1 MFLKIKE
8 LAGQNAAKNC
18 LTFKTCINMLLIEDY
33 FIKANYNARQCDFY
47 EPKLVEYPNFNR
59 FYREYLGKECLR
71 RGNLN
76 RFFLMRDRN
85 RKEIFSFHSPDAY
98 KKIDVKGNV
107 VQVKWFNGNLETFSY
122 DEKGYV
128 IQYEYYIGGE
138 ALCRRE
144 TTSYRYGSDSVR
156 IAEVINT
163 FYPYE
168 QYCGDK
174 PRHIQGQEYKV
185 VRDVYEYYDNGKAIK
200 SQRFFTNIP
209 FETREYY
216 EIDKAYEKYTCEEYL
231 AYEQFYDGKW
241 DILKKRISYNQ
252 EREIVEVALYTQSGN
267 DNNDRTIVAL
277 LEEEYNEEY
286 EKARYSIFYSPQ
298 KLDIDYHT
306 LSTFEML
313 GVVNYWGDIRLGSV
327 IFDQEGNI
335 DNGYILSYEGSNFE
349 DSGDWLTFESGRENA
364 EGEIEWGCEYE
375 WRGYNWEL
383 SLFENGELRDRITSE
398 VHLSINE
405 AINVFMPLK
414 CYRKD

>member
-1 MFLKIKE
+1 
-8 LAGQNAAKNC
+8 
-18 LTFKTCINMLLIEDY
+18 MLLIEDY
-33 FIKANYNARQCDFY
+33 FIKANYNARQYDFY
-47 EPKLVEYPNFNR
+47 EPKLAEYPNFNK
-59 FYREYLGKECLR
+59 FYREYLK

-85 RKEIFSFHSPDAY
+85 RKEMFSFHSPDAY

-107 VQVKWFNGNLETFSY
+107 VQIKWFNGNLETFSY

-138 ALCRRE
+138 VLCRRE

-156 IAEVINT
+156 IAEVTNT

-168 QYCGDK
+168 KYCGDN
-174 PRHIQGQEYKV
+174 PRYIQGQEYKV
-185 VRDVYEYYDNGKAIK
+185 VRDVYEYHDNGKAFK

-209 FETREYY
+209 FETREYDY
-216 EIDKAYEKYTCEEYL
+216 EIYKAYEKYTCEEYL

-252 EREIVEVALYTQSGN
+252 EGEIVEVALYTQSGN

-277 LEEEYNEEY
+277 FEEEYNEEY

-298 KLDIDYHT
+298 KLEIDYRT
-306 LSTFEML
+306 LRTFEML
-313 GVVNYWGDIRLGSV
+313 GVLNYWGDIRLGSV

-349 DSGDWLTFESGRENA
+349 DSGDWPKYEVGRENA
-364 EGEIEWGCEYE
+364 EGEIEWGCEYD

-383 SLFENGELRDRITSE
+383 SLFENGELRERITSE

-405 AINVFMPLK
+405 AVSVFM
-414 CYRKD
+414 RM